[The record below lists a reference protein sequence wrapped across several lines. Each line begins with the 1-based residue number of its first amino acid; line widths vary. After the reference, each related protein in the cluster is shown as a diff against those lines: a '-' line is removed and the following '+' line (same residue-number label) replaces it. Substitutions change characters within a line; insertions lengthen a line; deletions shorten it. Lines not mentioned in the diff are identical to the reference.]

1 MPARGEQSDWVP
13 ILGAIRRRHPDVPI
27 FVFGGHT
34 HVRDCVQYD
43 GRSIGVVPGKYMET
57 IAFTSASLPKGGDS
71 NEPLSMTRRY
81 LDANR
86 QSYMFHSYRD
96 HDHFDTLLGTKI
108 TTSLLHLAVELNISE
123 PLGRAPHDL
132 FLSRYPYGDER
143 SVLTEWMG
151 KVIPTTVRDP
161 KRKGPRVFIAQSG
174 SLRFN
179 VFRGIFDRNDEL
191 TVSPFE
197 NTFAY
202 VSLPSR
208 LAKRITAQLNLAGP
222 SRLVPTSAYAWQ
234 DDEQVDRIYNRWL
247 SSQWHEH
254 SVINALQNGHG
265 QVAFSTHSNL
275 TLGYVT
281 RDACPGLGDD
291 IEHIPGEPSVRS
303 MLMSARSVPHSNLQ
317 PDFLCT
323 PFPSEVNDD
332 DLIDVAILTFSLYDF
347 LVAVNTLDPDRNL
360 SVLDVKP
367 YAAGVAAKNLWGQY
381 ASLVWQGH
389 G

>member
-1 MPARGEQSDWVP
+1 M
-13 ILGAIRRRHPDVPI
+13 
-27 FVFGGHT
+27 
-34 HVRDCVQYD
+34 
-43 GRSIGVVPGKYMET
+43 
-57 IAFTSASLPKGGDS
+57 SASSEEYSIEMTSSRCLPCRFLPSLRICLMKGGS
-71 NEPLSMTRRY
+71 
-81 LDANR
+81 
-86 QSYMFHSYRD
+86 
-96 HDHFDTLLGTKI
+96 
-108 TTSLLHLAVELNISE
+108 
-123 PLGRAPHDL
+123 
-132 FLSRYPYGDER
+132 
-143 SVLTEWMG
+143 
-151 KVIPTTVRDP
+151 
-161 KRKGPRVFIAQSG
+161 
-174 SLRFN
+174 
-179 VFRGIFDRNDEL
+179 
-191 TVSPFE
+191 E

-317 PDFLCT
+317 P
-323 PFPSEVNDD
+323 
-332 DLIDVAILTFSLYDF
+332 
-347 LVAVNTLDPDRNL
+347 
-360 SVLDVKP
+360 
-367 YAAGVAAKNLWGQY
+367 
-381 ASLVWQGH
+381 
-389 G
+389 